1 MITRREVIRI
11 GAFAMAGT
19 PLGGRERLRVAEA
32 KRSSAN
38 SHRQFRAGA
47 ATVDI
52 TPDPDVPLRG
62 PIMLGGLA
70 KPVHDR
76 LHARALV
83 LDDAETRIA
92 IVVCDVTVISRLVC
106 DKAKK
111 LIGQRVGIASD
122 RILIAATHTH
132 MSVRATEDLGLGEAH
147 EAHER
152 YKERLSAWIA
162 DAVEKAVKNLA
173 PAKVGWGVGYKP
185 EHCRNRRWIMKPGT
199 IGPNPYGEMGD
210 KAKMY
215 GGPGKNA
222 LRPAGPVDP
231 ELSVLSI
238 QYADGR
244 PMALLANFNI
254 HYGQSGPG
262 VRVSADY
269 FGHFARRIEE
279 LLGTDDSRPSVVGI
293 MSNGTSG
300 NIAPGGEPVKLAN
313 SLAEEALQVYKGTK
327 HYDWVPLVM
336 EESELEVG
344 LRLPDEKRLEWAR
357 QVMAGTWNKP
367 AHRWS
372 KIYARNA
379 LIMTDWA
386 PTRKLKF
393 QAIRIGQLGIAAVPL
408 EAYVETGLAI
418 KKNSPLKPTF
428 TIELANGYEGY
439 LPTPDQHKLGG
450 YTTWLTT
457 SSCLEINAEPRIRA
471 EVLRLLRAVAL
482 ATPRS

>member
-1 MITRREVIRI
+1 MVTRREVIRI
-11 GAFAMAGT
+11 GALAMGGAF
-19 PLGGRERLRVAEA
+19 LGGKERPVVAEA

-38 SHRQFRAGA
+38 NGRQFRAGA

-83 LDDAETRIA
+83 LDDAEIRIA

-106 DKAKK
+106 DKAKG
-111 LIGQRVGIASD
+111 LIEQRVGIASD

-132 MSVRATEDLGLGEAH
+132 MSVRATEDLGLGEAR

-173 PAKVGWGVGYKP
+173 PAKVGWSVGYKP

-199 IGPNPYGEMGD
+199 IGPNPYGAMGD

-244 PMALLANFNI
+244 PMALLANFSI
-254 HYGQSGPG
+254 HYGLSGSH
-262 VRVSADY
+262 VSADY
-269 FGHFARRIEE
+269 FGHFARRVEE
-279 LLGTDDSRPSVVGI
+279 LLGRDDSRPSMVGI

-300 NIAPGGEPVKLAN
+300 DIAPGGEPVKLAN
-313 SLAEEALQVYKGTK
+313 SLAEEALQVCKGIK

-379 LIMTDWA
+379 LIMADWP

-393 QAIRIGQLGIAAVPL
+393 QAMRIGQLGIAAVPT
-408 EAYVETGLAI
+408 ETYVETGLAI

-428 TIELANGYEGY
+428 TIELANGYAGY

-450 YTTWLTT
+450 YTTWPTT
-457 SSCLEINAEPRIRA
+457 SSCLQINAEPRIRA
-471 EVLRLLRAVAL
+471 EVLRLLRTIAL
-482 ATPRS
+482 ATSRS